1 MKEDSATKHF
11 FIPHALS
18 RQVPGTRIIY
28 ITPLHIHPISEEEK
42 RTLAWITTQL
52 GEKAW
57 KNAIIIFIHERRTR
71 RVWNLAAMLKR
82 RSDIL
87 RLAIAAHVGWD
98 IASSIVTIIVNAPEN
113 PLTDSQLWLK
123 QYSPFASTYHL
134 IESGTREMIPLTVTP
149 SQPPCPSEQ
158 TQSTPLLPPHYF
170 ITFIYFYLSCALIGT
185 FGMFI
190 TGISGYLITFILTL
204 LLWMLLTILRM
215 LR

>member
-28 ITPLHIHPISEEEK
+28 ITPLHIHPTSEEEK
-42 RTLAWITTQL
+42 RTLAWISAQL

-57 KNAIIIFIHERRTR
+57 KDAIIIFSHERRMR
-71 RVWNLAAMLKR
+71 RVWNRAAMLKR
-82 RSDIL
+82 RSDTL

-98 IASSIVTIIVNAPEN
+98 IASSIVTIIIDAQEN
-113 PLTDSQLWLK
+113 PLSDSQRWLK

-134 IESGTREMIPLTVTP
+134 IQSGAREIIPLTIIP

-158 TQSTPLLPPHYF
+158 RQSTPLLPPRYF
-170 ITFIYFYLSCALIGT
+170 ITFIYFYLSSAPISTL
-185 FGMFI
+185 GMFI
-190 TGISGYLITFILTL
+190 AGISGYLITLFLTL
-204 LLWMLLTILRM
+204 LLWMLLTILRV